1 MKNRRIVFG
10 YILIIIGILLPLYG
24 FFGLSRG
31 IVLDK
36 REYRKFMASEVD
48 PKLEDKME
56 GYNNSIGKESVIV
69 DPFATEEYTSNYS
82 FMEDPDAIFCYLK
95 IPKLDLVQPV
105 YMDASNKHMAMGV
118 AHIEGTDLPGV
129 KKGIRSVIAG
139 HRGYYD
145 AIMFLHLDE
154 LFEGDKIYL
163 EWQDRT
169 LEYKVTSKE
178 IISPWEWDKLDP
190 VESKNILTLLT
201 CDPLLPPRP
210 KRLLVNAELLE
221 KEKEADLITDDTKV
235 SPNVKKLNNSIL
247 FITGV
252 LVISLCIS
260 LVKFAIYLRKS
271 K

>member
-10 YILIIIGILLPLYG
+10 YILIITGILLPLYG

-36 REYRKFMASEVD
+36 REYRKFMESEVD
-48 PKLEDKME
+48 PKLEDKVE

-69 DPFATEEYTSNYS
+69 DPFATEEYISNYS

-163 EWQDRT
+163 EWHTIFLRNYVFRKCIFNSVSTDGKIVRFIRSNT
-169 LEYKVTSKE
+169 NIPRRINTNVCCRS
-178 IISPWEWDKLDP
+178 ISYSLCKC
-190 VESKNILTLLT
+190 SFRNTYGK
-201 CDPLLPPRP
+201 
-210 KRLLVNAELLE
+210 
-221 KEKEADLITDDTKV
+221 
-235 SPNVKKLNNSIL
+235 NNSINE
-247 FITGV
+247 
-252 LVISLCIS
+252 
-260 LVKFAIYLRKS
+260 KDKM